1 LSEKQIQY
9 IKTIAQEGT
18 RLEEPTRRIQFLTDG
33 YASQPAPIGLYAVAQ
48 EVFGKFKSTK
58 GINMIVDDSCKNCTV
73 NIDPLELSQLIH
85 EVGLNAVEAVH
96 RKEVANLTGDEYV
109 KISAEPC
116 TIEAGHPGRF
126 DPGNYTGITIEDNG
140 VGMIE
145 ENLNRV
151 FDLFYTTK
159 NSSGKGLGLP
169 IARSIAQRYG
179 GGIAVTSETNSGTT
193 TTIYLRQTTAETT
206 ITAPTG
212 PRDISR
218 ILVVD
223 DEPPIID
230 LMSQGLSCAGYEVLK
245 ASDGQEG
252 WEVYQQESPDL
263 TITDIMM
270 PRMNGFE
277 LREKIRE
284 KDPDALVIAATG
296 FGSDPNS
303 DAKFSDF
310 TYCLAKP
317 FQLRKT
323 VLPLIE
329 KLKTGEPL

>member
-1 LSEKQIQY
+1 
-9 IKTIAQEGT
+9 
-18 RLEEPTRRIQFLTDG
+18 
-33 YASQPAPIGLYAVAQ
+33 
-48 EVFGKFKSTK
+48 
-58 GINMIVDDSCKNCTV
+58 
-73 NIDPLELSQLIH
+73 
-85 EVGLNAVEAVH
+85 
-96 RKEVANLTGDEYV
+96 
-109 KISAEPC
+109 
-116 TIEAGHPGRF
+116 
-126 DPGNYTGITIEDNG
+126 
-140 VGMIE
+140 
-145 ENLNRV
+145 
-151 FDLFYTTK
+151 
-159 NSSGKGLGLP
+159 
-169 IARSIAQRYG
+169 
-179 GGIAVTSETNSGTT
+179 
-193 TTIYLRQTTAETT
+193 
-206 ITAPTG
+206 
-212 PRDISR
+212 
-218 ILVVD
+218 
-223 DEPPIID
+223 
-230 LMSQGLSCAGYEVLK
+230 LK